1 MNSRADAGEQRGE
14 TLRRERPAP
23 LAVLRDQVAG
33 VGDAHAVAV
42 RVGNAHLVA
51 DGLRVDLADDR
62 HVVDLVCDAEHDDP
76 HVGAARAGRAVHVEV
91 MVDGL
96 ALLAHEHRVRAA
108 ELAGELVPDEPD
120 HRLARILARR
130 TAGRGLRRAAAARR
144 ESGKRNRERQDAAR
158 SHAPMLRRW
167 RHSGSPPALGYSALA
182 LRAAVVLAIALVA
195 VVAAGMASAV
205 TRGKNGPIYFENF
218 TDATASG
225 DIWVIK
231 PDGTG
236 LTNLTASSI
245 AEDSDPAVSPN
256 GRQIA
261 YSRCTAM
268 DPDGGG
274 CVSAQIAIVNADG
287 STLRVLTSGG
297 TNVDDRPAW
306 APNGKSLVFQRTNAD
321 GDISLWTITS
331 AGTKAKRIVNDGST
345 IDLSPSYAPS
355 GKKITF
361 SSDATG
367 KESIYTINANG
378 HSARKLVSESPDP
391 DDPSVGGGT
400 ENPAYAPSGNQ
411 IVYTANGDLWIIN
424 INGKGAH
431 QLTHDGAD
439 DADWGR

>member
-182 LRAAVVLAIALVA
+182 MRAAVVLAIALVA

-256 GRQIA
+256 GKQIA
-261 YSRCTAM
+261 F
-268 DPDGGG
+268 
-274 CVSAQIAIVNADG
+274 VSDRTQSFLIYVMAADG
-287 STLRVLTSGG
+287 SGAHPLGG
-297 TNVDDRPAW
+297 TAAGQFRPAW

-367 KESIYTINANG
+367 KESI
-378 HSARKLVSESPDP
+378 
-391 DDPSVGGGT
+391 
-400 ENPAYAPSGNQ
+400 
-411 IVYTANGDLWIIN
+411 
-424 INGKGAH
+424 
-431 QLTHDGAD
+431 
-439 DADWGR
+439 

>member
-182 LRAAVVLAIALVA
+182 MRAAVVLAIALVA

-256 GRQIA
+256 GKQIAFVSDRTQSFLIYVMAADGSGAHPLGGTAAGQFSPAWSPNGRQIA

-274 CVSAQIAIVNADG
+274 CVSAQIAIVNADV
-287 STLRVLTSGG
+287 ST
-297 TNVDDRPAW
+297 
-306 APNGKSLVFQRTNAD
+306 
-321 GDISLWTITS
+321 
-331 AGTKAKRIVNDGST
+331 
-345 IDLSPSYAPS
+345 SYAPS

-400 ENPAYAPSGNQ
+400 ANPAYAPSGNQ
-411 IVYTANGDLWIIN
+411 IDYTANGDLWIIN

-439 DADWGR
+439 DADWGRA